1 MSARQKLIDLARFVL
16 KGRTD
21 ACDWKDDAGEMLS
34 LARKAMAAVDEED
47 RKSAT
52 EDKVSQVA
60 RKGSGLYP
68 HE

>member
-1 MSARQKLIDLARFVL
+1 MSARQ
-16 KGRTD
+16 
-21 ACDWKDDAGEMLS
+21 
-34 LARKAMAAVDEED
+34 KAMAAVDEED